1 VRELTTTSYA
11 ILSLL
16 AVQPFTTYQLAK
28 QMERSMRDMWPRAE
42 SVVYDEPKRLAADGY
57 ARATVEH
64 VGRRA
69 STTYAI
75 TAKGRRAL
83 QRWLAEPGSGPVLEY
98 EALLKVAFADH
109 ADLDALR
116 TNLAAIR
123 AEVDAELAHTA
134 ARVGEYETTGGPFPD
149 RLPIIALVTRF
160 HVENAQARKRWVEW
174 AEREVASWRGVT
186 PGTGAGRPAFGP
198 AVTTP

>member
-11 ILSLL
+11 LLSLL

-57 ARATVEH
+57 AKATVEH

-75 TAKGRRAL
+75 TPKGRRAL
-83 QRWLAEPGSGPVLEY
+83 ERWLAEPGSGPVLEY

-123 AEVDAELAHTA
+123 AEVDAELVDAA
-134 ARVGEYETTGGPFPD
+134 ARVEEYETTGGPFPD
-149 RLPIIALVTRF
+149 RLPIITLVTRF
-160 HVENAQARKRWVEW
+160 HVEQIRARRRWVEW
-174 AEREVASWRGVT
+174 AEREVATWRGVT
-186 PGTGAGRPAFGP
+186 PASGAGSPGFDWAGDP
-198 AVTTP
+198 G

>member
-11 ILSLL
+11 LLSLL
-16 AVQPFTTYQLAK
+16 AVRPFTTYQLAK

-57 ARATVEH
+57 ATATVEH

-69 STTYAI
+69 RTTYAI

-83 QRWLAEPGSGPVLEY
+83 AAWLHEPGAGPVLEF

-109 ADLDALR
+109 GDLDGLR
-116 TNLAAIR
+116 ANLAAIR
-123 AEVDAELAHTA
+123 THAEDERAKYVE
-134 ARVGEYETTGGPFPD
+134 RVAEYETTGGPYPE
-149 RLPIIALVTRF
+149 RLPVIALVVRF
-160 HVENAQARKRWVEW
+160 HDEMIEAHRRFAEW
-174 AEREVASWRGVT
+174 AEAEVADWTGVT
-186 PGTGAGRPAFGP
+186 PTTGARQPSFAPAKP
-198 AVTTP
+198 RR